1 MFFRILC
8 LFCVLAAAVNAG
20 VVKEKMKHRMD
31 FIRKSKTD
39 PSTPHEVVIAVK
51 QQNLDVLEKMVL
63 ERATPGNPKYQQW
76 MNFDEVGQLVGNPIG
91 AQATVDWLRENGIEV
106 GILNV

>member
-1 MFFRILC
+1 M
-8 LFCVLAAAVNAG
+8 LAAAVSAG

-31 FIRKSKTD
+31 LIRKSKTD

-51 QQNLDVLEKMVL
+51 QRNLDVLEKMVL

-76 MNFDEVGQLVGNPIG
+76 MTFDEVGQLVGNPIG